1 MDPIDVITNWNIRS
15 VSVKSREFEQS
26 LNRGMLNKFES
37 RKMCVAGYQCDNSDF
52 DFCIAEPVSVKRRL
66 RTADCGP
73 GVKCRL
79 CVKCR
84 LHTKSKMQTGVKC
97 RPSINCSRGRV

>member
-1 MDPIDVITNWNIRS
+1 MGDILDSDWSRQNVLRS
-15 VSVKSREFEQS
+15 DWLGPSV
-26 LNRGMLNKFES
+26 
-37 RKMCVAGYQCDNSDF
+37 APYT
-52 DFCIAEPVSVKRRL
+52 
-66 RTADCGP
+66 TADCRLQTADCEP

-84 LHTKSKMQTGVKC
+84 LQTKSKTQVGVKC